1 MSDEQIVWK
10 LIQYWGCVSCYFIKR
25 LSETELF
32 HHSDLGAWQNTK
44 IFMGVER
51 WGATDAK
58 CIGLEWSNDIQW
70 HDSDEGEESEARLGT
85 FQYWMMTRLMGTSSG
100 KAIGTDL
107 CMKHAE
113 IVAWA
118 KMLSCASLSPC
129 FSWWLW
135 NVWWLIFPIR
145 SIISPAWAYQGCP
158 PSNLQC
164 SVFTGMVASV
174 FLVWI
179 IGNSIPFVHM
189 NATTAHSHD
198 SQDPCVHF

>member
-1 MSDEQIVWK
+1 MSDERIVWK

-44 IFMGVER
+44 IVMGVER

-70 HDSDEGEESEARLGT
+70 HDSDEGKESEARLGT
-85 FQYWMMTRLMGTSSG
+85 FQYWMMTRPMGTSSG

-118 KMLSCASLSPC
+118 KMLSCATRHTTRMSAGNWKPD
-129 FSWWLW
+129 
-135 NVWWLIFPIR
+135 
-145 SIISPAWAYQGCP
+145 WA
-158 PSNLQC
+158 PSNAEWWPDQWVNHQVKL
-164 SVFTGMVASV
+164 
-174 FLVWI
+174 
-179 IGNSIPFVHM
+179 
-189 NATTAHSHD
+189 
-198 SQDPCVHF
+198 